1 MLVKKNFSGGD
12 KFTDVRDQFSL
23 TENGKYRCKII
34 KMLNFSGGDKF
45 TDVRDQLSLT
55 ENGKYRCKMISKIYK
70 SDL

>member
-1 MLVKKNFSGGD
+1 MFNAVCISPTFILCSYLL
-12 KFTDVRDQFSL
+12 SL
-23 TENGKYRCKII
+23 ICMYASQK
-34 KMLNFSGGDKF
+34 NFSGGDKF